1 MVSLRLKQIV
11 ETNTGCS
18 VHTLGFSGRISNTNK
33 QAVTCCKKAN
43 WVKVSTQAE
52 LGSIDLK
59 HTKICTT
66 NERKLCQTNQ
76 ICKTF
81 PMLVQND
88 HNCTAL
94 HPVKWPSLTL
104 HNKTFCFGHLT
115 QQRIIYSRKEG
126 TVGEEEKCVTKCEE
140 MEGLEFQSALTARGY
155 LTGSDCWAATHP
167 PLPITK
173 TTGTNSDF
181 TLFFVPQTHNI
192 LLHGRQSRLNFNSAH
207 PRQFVTQK
215 HINSTDPASLTDW
228 DYCAMETSY
237 TTEVSL

>member
-18 VHTLGFSGRISNTNK
+18 VRTLGFSRRISNTNK

-155 LTGSDCWAATHP
+155 LTGSDCSDCKSARWAATHP
-167 PLPITK
+167 TSNHKDNEDQLWFYLVSTVGALISTVGALSRPSYRDNHP
-173 TTGTNSDF
+173 
-181 TLFFVPQTHNI
+181 THPT
-192 LLHGRQSRLNFNSAH
+192 H
-207 PRQFVTQK
+207 PSI
-215 HINSTDPASLTDW
+215 HL
-228 DYCAMETSY
+228 
-237 TTEVSL
+237 

>member
-18 VHTLGFSGRISNTNK
+18 VRTLGFSGRISNTNK

-126 TVGEEEKCVTKCEE
+126 TVGKKKNASQNVEKWKDSSFNPRSLLAVIWP
-140 MEGLEFQSALTARGY
+140 ALIALIARVPVE
-155 LTGSDCWAATHP
+155 LPPT
-167 PLPITK
+167 PLPTTK
-173 TTGTNSDF
+173 TTRTNSDF
-181 TLFFVPQTHNI
+181 TLLAP
-192 LLHGRQSRLNFNSAH
+192 
-207 PRQFVTQK
+207 
-215 HINSTDPASLTDW
+215 
-228 DYCAMETSY
+228 
-237 TTEVSL
+237 

>member
-18 VHTLGFSGRISNTNK
+18 VRTLGFSGRISNTNK

-115 QQRIIYSRKEG
+115 QQRIIYSWRRRKLRHKMWRNG
-126 TVGEEEKCVTKCEE
+126 RTRVSICAHCSR
-140 MEGLEFQSALTARGY
+140 L
-155 LTGSDCWAATHP
+155 SDRLWLLSCHP
-167 PLPITK
+167 PTASNHKDNGDQLWFYLVFFCTSNTPPFCY
-173 TTGTNSDF
+173 TGDK
-181 TLFFVPQTHNI
+181 
-192 LLHGRQSRLNFNSAH
+192 A
-207 PRQFVTQK
+207 
-215 HINSTDPASLTDW
+215 D
-228 DYCAMETSY
+228 
-237 TTEVSL
+237 